1 MDTVGA
7 PMVNEYYKPK
17 VISGITKK
25 DNKISIVGKILDT
38 KENSF
43 ILEDP
48 TGKTEVFFD
57 GKVEKN
63 KIVRVFCSLVEGKLR
78 SDLIQNLEGLDSSL
92 FKKIQELYY
101 KARIN
106 V

>member
-1 MDTVGA
+1 
-7 PMVNEYYKPK
+7 MVNEYYKPK